1 MFRVCRLWLGL
12 LLGSALGVC
21 GSDCNFDPLGS
32 TGRILFNIKLNDIVK
47 CILNLQFCSMLCFS
61 CPSAICGRILSVCQH
76 CKMKDYLS
84 PRVPYR
90 GSRGGKTVQAEKAAR
105 RAAGCSKAASG
116 AAGCSKAASGAGPAQ
131 RRLGM
136 FEMYV
141 KRAREKVNEAAL
153 VSTDKA
159 LAEASAAIRLAEC
172 DLLDFRMRQLEAK
185 TIIDVEEN
193 FLEETQAD
201 IIDLE
206 EKDSEEK
213 LLPKPPKHPPSLA
226 ALLAPPAGFFERL
239 RQNQQEKDQ
248 VPMQPKAQSEVS
260 MQPKAQFEVRFPQA
274 APREVAHSKEEL
286 RVTALRCAATA
297 LHIAAKSKPVLP
309 VILKA
314 KPKALAT
321 KAACGIFL

>member
-1 MFRVCRLWLGL
+1 
-12 LLGSALGVC
+12 
-21 GSDCNFDPLGS
+21 
-32 TGRILFNIKLNDIVK
+32 
-47 CILNLQFCSMLCFS
+47 
-61 CPSAICGRILSVCQH
+61 
-76 CKMKDYLS
+76 MKDYLS

-141 KRAREKVNEAAL
+141 KRAREKVNKAAL
-153 VSTDKA
+153 VNTEKA

-185 TIIDVEEN
+185 TIIDVEES

-248 VPMQPKAQSEVS
+248 VPMQPKAQSEV
-260 MQPKAQFEVRFPQA
+260 PFPHA

-286 RVTALRCAATA
+286 RVSALRCAATA

-309 VILKA
+309 VIMKA

-321 KAACGIFL
+321 KVACGIFV